1 MATLADSFLAD
12 FESSGDD
19 EEESNQEDSDEEK
32 EEGEPEFED
41 PEKELAADDDLDD
54 LDDDIDDLDED
65 IDDLDEDN
73 EDVVKEPEG
82 IEAISSLLTDSKVLK
97 HLETIDRILAESE
110 EGKAKED
117 AVLWNSQKDEEYD
130 ILVQSNEM
138 ATVIDNEIGTIHK
151 FVRDLYAT
159 KYQELEQ
166 LVQNPAD
173 YAQVVKV
180 IQNETD
186 MTQVEEELIG
196 LVPPSVIL
204 TISVT
209 ATTTIGKP
217 LPPEDLKKCIDGCD
231 AVLKLEDF
239 KLKIFTYIESRM
251 EKLAPNL
258 SAIVGPEI
266 AARLIATAG
275 GLVELSKIPSCNLQV
290 LGQQRKGL
298 QGFSRTTQG
307 FHMGLLLHTDILQST
322 PRHLKQ
328 KCIKVVA
335 ARCTLASRMDS
346 FKEDPSGDTG
356 KKWLEAIWEKLKK
369 WQEPPPPKKRK
380 ALAAPLGEIKKK
392 RGGKRKRKEKERYE
406 VTDLAKAKNRMT
418 FAKAEHTDDYTGEG
432 YGMVGVSGRGRLTQ
446 KKKDTQKLSKR
457 LSRKTQ
463 ARLHRIKGSGTKST
477 ISGIASSIAFSTVQ
491 GMELVATPDI
501 KEKKSSSSSRKYFST
516 SGGFFKV
523 GN

>member
-19 EEESNQEDSDEEK
+19 EEESIESEEEK

-41 PEKELAADDDLDD
+41 PAKGDDGDIEDLDAD
-54 LDDDIDDLDED
+54 LEDLDED
-65 IDDLDEDN
+65 IDDLDED
-73 EDVVKEPEG
+73 EEATKEPEG
-82 IEAISSLLTDSKVLK
+82 INAISTLLTDAKVLA
-97 HLETIDRILAESE
+97 HLAAIDRILEKSEKGEAE
-110 EGKAKED
+110 ED
-117 AVLWNSQKDEEYD
+117 VVLWNSQKDDEYE

-138 ATVIDNEIGTIHK
+138 ATVIDNEIATIHK

-166 LVQNPAD
+166 LVQDPAI
-173 YAQVVKV
+173 YAQVVKI

-186 MTQVEEELIG
+186 MTVVEEELIG
-196 LVPPSVIL
+196 LVPPSVVL

-217 LPPEDLKKCIDGCD
+217 LPPEELQKCIDGCD
-231 AVLKLEDF
+231 AVLALEDF
-239 KLKIFTYIESRM
+239 KVKIYTYIESRM

-258 SAIVGPEI
+258 SSIVGPEI
-266 AARLIATAG
+266 AARLIAIAG

-298 QGFSRTTQG
+298 GGFSRVTQG
-307 FHMGLLLHTDILQST
+307 RHMGLLLHTDILQST
-322 PRHLKQ
+322 PKHLRQ
-328 KCIKVVA
+328 KCVKVVA
-335 ARCTLASRMDS
+335 ARCTLAVRMDS
-346 FKEDPSGDTG
+346 FKEDPTG
-356 KKWLEAIWEKLKK
+356 ETGRKWAEAIWEKLKK
-369 WQEPPPPKKRK
+369 WQEPPPPKKKK
-380 ALAAPLGEIKKK
+380 ALVAPLGEIKKK
-392 RGGKRKRKEKERYE
+392 RGGKRKRREKNKYE
-406 VTDLAKAKNRMT
+406 ITDLAKAKNRMT
-418 FAKAEHTDDYTGEG
+418 FAKPEATDDYTGEG
-432 YGMVGVSGRGRLTQ
+432 YGMVGLAGGSGRRMTQ
-446 KKKDTQKLSKR
+446 KKKNTQKLSQR

-477 ISGIASSIAFSTVQ
+477 ISGIQSSIGTFSTMQ
-491 GMELVATPDI
+491 GMELVAAP
-501 KEKKSSSSSRKYFST
+501 KKKAPKPRPGSHNFFSA

>member
-19 EEESNQEDSDEEK
+19 EEESIESDEEK

-41 PEKELAADDDLDD
+41 PTKEEGDGDIEDLDAD
-54 LDDDIDDLDED
+54 LEDLDED
-65 IDDLDEDN
+65 IEDLDED
-73 EDVVKEPEG
+73 EEATKEPEG
-82 IEAISSLLTDSKVLK
+82 INAISTLLTDQKVLN
-97 HLETIDRILAESE
+97 HLEAIDKILENSEKGQAE
-110 EGKAKED
+110 ED
-117 AVLWNSQKDEEYD
+117 GVLWNTQKDAEYD

-138 ATVIDNEIGTIHK
+138 ATVIDNEIATIHK

-166 LVQNPAD
+166 LVQDPAT
-173 YAQVVKV
+173 YAQVVKI

-186 MTQVEEELIG
+186 MTVVEEELIG
-196 LVPPSVIL
+196 LVPPSVVL

-217 LPPEDLKKCIDGCD
+217 LPPEELQKCIDGCD
-231 AVLKLEDF
+231 AVLKLEEF
-239 KLKIFTYIESRM
+239 KVKIFTYIESRM

-258 SAIVGPEI
+258 SALVGPEI

-290 LGQQRKGL
+290 LGQQRKSL
-298 QGFSRTTQG
+298 QGFSRVNQG
-307 FHMGLLLHTDILQST
+307 FHMGLLLHTDLLSAT
-322 PRHLKQ
+322 PKHLRQ
-328 KCIKVVA
+328 KSIKVLA
-335 ARCTLASRMDS
+335 ARCTLAVRMDS
-346 FKEDPSGDTG
+346 FKEDPTGDTG
-356 KKWLEAIWEKLKK
+356 RKWLEAIWEKLKK

-392 RGGKRKRKEKERYE
+392 RGGKRKRKEKSKYE
-406 VTDLAKAKNRMT
+406 ITDLAKAKNRMT
-418 FAKAEHTDDYTGEG
+418 FAKPEATDDYTGEG
-432 YGMVGVSGRGRLTQ
+432 YGMVGLAGGSGRRITQ
-446 KKKDTQKLSKR
+446 KKKNTQKLSQR

-477 ISGIASSIAFSTVQ
+477 ISGIQSSIGTFSTMQ
-491 GMELVATPDI
+491 GMELVAAP
-501 KEKKSSSSSRKYFST
+501 KRKAPKRASGAHNFFSST
-516 SGGFFKV
+516 GGFFKV